1 MHRAH
6 SSATTSLDATQC
18 RAATTPRA
26 LRRGVI
32 VTAVATFGATLG
44 AVRPLTHRSKAQT
57 TASAPRRIGD
67 DGLGHPGIVDVLHP
81 RSGCMGGVA
90 PCGRGPRK
98 RHPLAVLWGVNG
110 NPVVH
115 RPADVAPHPAKARL

>member
-18 RAATTPRA
+18 RAATPPRA

-67 DGLGHPGIVDVLHP
+67 DGLGHPGIADVLHR
-81 RSGCMGGVA
+81 RSGGTGGVA
-90 PCGRGPRK
+90 ACGRGHRES
-98 RHPLAVLWGVNG
+98 HALAVLSGV
-110 NPVVH
+110 
-115 RPADVAPHPAKARL
+115 